1 MDFNELQSAWN
12 NENPQNV
19 QLPSDLE
26 KINSAQMPLERI
38 KKNLKNEFIYQII
51 SIVFLAFLPLIYG
64 FPAHAYAPF
73 YLLFSIFVG
82 ICLYYLVKLYLFYR
96 QLGKTTLSTKDSLYE
111 TYYEIRVNMELYKT
125 FGFALTPF
133 VILFLMGLLYLKMPE
148 VFQSGLQ
155 DHSLLIAILSIVL
168 FSMLF
173 MGIVLEWWVH
183 YFYGKYAREM
193 RKIIDQLKEE

>member
-19 QLPSDLE
+19 KLPSDLE

-133 VILFLMGLLYLKMPE
+133 VILFLMGMLYLKMPDF
-148 VFQSGLQ
+148 FQSGIQ
-155 DHSLLIAILSIVL
+155 NHSLLIAILSIVL

-173 MGIVLEWWVH
+173 TGIVLEWWVQ

-193 RKIIDQLKEE
+193 RKVIDQLKEE

>member
-1 MDFNELQSAWN
+1 MDFNELQSAWKK
-12 NENPQNV
+12 ENPENI
-19 QLPSDLE
+19 QLPTHLE

-64 FPAHAYAPF
+64 FPTQAYAPF

-82 ICLYYLVKLYLFYR
+82 ICTYYLVKLYLFYKR
-96 QLGKTTLSTKDSLYE
+96 LGKTTLSTKDSLYE

-125 FGFALTPF
+125 FGLALTPF
-133 VILFLMGLLYLKMPE
+133 VILFLMGLLYLKMPDF
-148 VFQSGLQ
+148 FQTGFQ
-155 DHSLLIAILSIVL
+155 NHSLLIAILSIVL

-173 MGIVLEWWVH
+173 MGIALEWWVH

-193 RKIIDQLKEE
+193 RKVIDQLKEE